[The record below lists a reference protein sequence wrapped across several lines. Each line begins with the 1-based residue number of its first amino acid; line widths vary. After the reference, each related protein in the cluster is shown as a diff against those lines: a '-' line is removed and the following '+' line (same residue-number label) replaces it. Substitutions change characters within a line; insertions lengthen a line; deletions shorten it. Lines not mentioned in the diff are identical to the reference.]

1 MGAVP
6 QRASILTLGEGFAQ
20 SVAGASKH
28 GSTPRSQ
35 GGVCQEGFLPH
46 PSPGG
51 QAPFGAE
58 GPVGA
63 QQHPPRPG
71 QMVHTQTNQ
80 ALGCRAGAWEQ
91 DGKGCR
97 RRLAWQHFM

>member
-1 MGAVP
+1 MAAPPAAGAVCG
-6 QRASILTLGEGFAQ
+6 RRGFFRTLLL
-20 SVAGASKH
+20 VAW
-28 GSTPRSQ
+28 
-35 GGVCQEGFLPH
+35 C
-46 PSPGG
+46 
-51 QAPFGAE
+51 PFGAE